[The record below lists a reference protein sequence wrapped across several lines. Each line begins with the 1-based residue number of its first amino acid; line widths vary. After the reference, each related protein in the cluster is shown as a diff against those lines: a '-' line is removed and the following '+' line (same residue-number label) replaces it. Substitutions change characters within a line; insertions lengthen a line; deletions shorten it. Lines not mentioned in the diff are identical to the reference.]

1 MSIIQIK
8 TLTQVHIGNGS
19 FLQQGNDFVV
29 NNEED
34 NSDVYI
40 LSIDRLSKLI
50 GINVSSV
57 SLWMKSIEDGDPAS
71 FLKKYIKGHPYT
83 EYAKRRI
90 TNYAK
95 FSSKSLTLKECIH
108 DGMGRPY
115 IPGSSIKGA
124 IRTAVLAYLT
134 GNVIRTAMAECN
146 TPEERKKTIAGME
159 KRLLGRTTDTDV
171 FRFLCTGDAFFHRGS
186 EIAVKQINLN
196 ITESDRVKDFSKN
209 QIVEAIGFGEASS
222 FRLTIQERF
231 FEQTKIKGEQGLFE
245 VINNHTR
252 KLVEEEIDYWD
263 GYAEDVQD
271 YVASMEDI
279 LNDINDCRPDECVLR
294 IGQGSGWRF
303 ITGAWLEAVDRDIFR
318 NEIVPLCRP
327 KNNQHYRQ
335 YDFPKTRRIDDES
348 YVFGFVKLRIK

>member
-29 NNEED
+29 NSEGD

-40 LSIDRLSKLI
+40 LSIDKLGKLI
-50 GINVSSV
+50 GDDATSV
-57 SLWMKSIEDGDPAS
+57 ALWMKSIEKGDSAS
-71 FLKKYIKGHPYT
+71 FLKKYIQGHPYGD
-83 EYAKRRI
+83 YAKRRI
-90 TNYAK
+90 TNYTK
-95 FSSKSLTLKECIH
+95 FSSQSLTLKECIH

-115 IPGSSIKGA
+115 IPGSSIKGS
-124 IRTAVLAYLT
+124 IRTAILANLA
-134 GNVIRTAMAECN
+134 GNIIQTAISECN
-146 TPEERKKTIAGME
+146 TLEERKKTIAGME
-159 KRLLGRTTDTDV
+159 KRLLGRTADTDV
-171 FRFLCTGDAFFHRGS
+171 FRFLCTGDAFFQKGS

-196 ITESDRVKDFSKN
+196 ITGNDRLKDFSKS
-209 QIVEAIGFGEASS
+209 QIVEAIGTDEVSS
-222 FRLTIQERF
+222 FRLNIQERF
-231 FEQTKIKGEQGLFE
+231 FEFTKIKGEQGLFE

-263 GYAEDVQD
+263 GYAEDVKD

-279 LNDINDCRPDECVLR
+279 LNEIDKCRPDECVLR

-303 ITGAWLEAVDRDIFR
+303 ITGAWLEAVDRDFFR

-327 KNNQHYRQ
+327 KNNQYYRH

-348 YVFGFVKLRIK
+348 YVFGFVKLKIK

>member
-29 NNEED
+29 DNEGD
-34 NSDVYI
+34 SSDVYI
-40 LSIDRLSKLI
+40 LSIDKLSKLI
-50 GINVSSV
+50 GIDATSV
-57 SLWMKSIEDGDPAS
+57 SLWMKSIEKGDSAS
-71 FLKKYIKGHPYT
+71 FLKKYIQGHPYT
-83 EYAKRRI
+83 DYAKRRI
-90 TNYAK
+90 TNFAK

-124 IRTAVLAYLT
+124 IRTAILAYLA
-134 GNVIRTAMAECN
+134 GDIIQTAISECN

-171 FRFLCTGDAFFHRGS
+171 FRFLCTGDAFFQRGS

-196 ITESDRVKDFSKN
+196 ITEKNRLKDFSKS
-209 QIVEAIGFGEASS
+209 QIVEAIGADEVSS
-222 FRLTIQERF
+222 FRLNIQERF
-231 FEQTKIKGEQGLFE
+231 FNFTKIKGEQGLFE

-263 GYAEDVQD
+263 GYTEDARD

-279 LNDINDCRPDECVLR
+279 LNDIDKCRPDECVLR

-303 ITGAWLEAVDRDIFR
+303 ITGAWLEAVNRDVFR

-327 KNNQHYRQ
+327 KNNLHYKQ